1 MNKKRITG
9 AALATALLFAPL
21 AIQTST
27 AMADSFYTQQTNA
40 ERADI
45 TNWVAN
51 TTEDISNNINA
62 QHIDTNNLHGNKYV
76 IQWGDTLSGISDA
89 TGISMAKLAYDNNI
103 QNIDLIYAGD
113 TLVLNRDGE
122 VPSDWHYYGD
132 GVYVAKT
139 KVTINNF
146 VDNSHNKVNINVS
159 PVSHEEASSSSKS
172 KDDGNEYASDLD
184 PEGKKGEAASDTDS
198 SSDSKASSKNHHS
211 DSKSDSDSD
220 SEMDESDFSDAVSN
234 EVSSKLGLNDG
245 KLTVDF
251 TGKDDDSNSEV
262 NTDDTSDDSDSDTE
276 DVYDNNQNISTGSD
290 KLTDENAEKLADKI
304 VAQLKADGKTKDI
317 DKADNVELM
326 IEAND
331 DDFSFNVTLTTTD
344 DDSDSDED
352 SNSDDSDADT
362 DSEGA
367 DSEDTDTDSEDVD
380 SSSDESSDEDTD
392 FDDESEDADTD
403 TEDEDQNSSSDDEDS
418 NNQVTTNDDE
428 NTDTEE

>member
-1 MNKKRITG
+1 
-9 AALATALLFAPL
+9 
-21 AIQTST
+21 
-27 AMADSFYTQQTNA
+27 MADSFYTQQTNA

-51 TTEDISNNINA
+51 TTEDISNNISA
-62 QHIDTNNLHGNKYV
+62 QHIDTSNLHGNEYI

-89 TGISMAKLAYDNNI
+89 TGIPMAKLAYDNNI

-146 VDNSHNKVNINVS
+146 VDNSHNTVNINVS

-184 PEGKKGEAASDTDS
+184 PDGKKGEADSDKDASKSSSDADRDADTDS
-198 SSDSKASSKNHHS
+198 SSDSKSGSKNHHSDSSDSS

-220 SEMDESDFSDAVSN
+220 SEMDESDFSDAVSD
-234 EVSSKLGLNDG
+234 EVSSKLGLDDD

-251 TGKDDDSNSEV
+251 TGKDDDDSDSDADS
-262 NTDDTSDDSDSDTE
+262 DDTSDDSDSDTE
-276 DVYDNNQNISTGSD
+276 DVYDSDQDVSTGSD

-304 VAQLKADGKTKDI
+304 VAQLKADG
-317 DKADNVELM
+317 
-326 IEAND
+326 
-331 DDFSFNVTLTTTD
+331 
-344 DDSDSDED
+344 
-352 SNSDDSDADT
+352 
-362 DSEGA
+362 
-367 DSEDTDTDSEDVD
+367 
-380 SSSDESSDEDTD
+380 
-392 FDDESEDADTD
+392 
-403 TEDEDQNSSSDDEDS
+403 
-418 NNQVTTNDDE
+418 
-428 NTDTEE
+428 

>member
-146 VDNSHNKVNINVS
+146 VDNSHNTVNINVS
-159 PVSHEEASSSSKS
+159 PISHEEGGSSSKS
-172 KDDGNEYASDLD
+172 KDDSSEYISDLD
-184 PEGKKGEAASDTDS
+184 PDGKKGEAASDTDS
-198 SSDSKASSKNHHS
+198 SSDSKSRSKNHHS
-211 DSKSDSDSD
+211 DSKSDSD
-220 SEMDESDFSDAVSN
+220 EMDESDFSDAVSN

-251 TGKDDDSNSEV
+251 TGKDDDSDSDV

-317 DKADNVELM
+317 DDADDVELT

-362 DSEGA
+362 DDE
-367 DSEDTDTDSEDVD
+367 DTDSEDVD
-380 SSSDESSDEDTD
+380 SSSDEGSDEDTD

-403 TEDEDQNSSSDDEDS
+403 TEDEDQNSSSEDEDS

>member
-1 MNKKRITG
+1 MNKKRITS

-146 VDNSHNKVNINVS
+146 VDNSHNTVNINVS
-159 PVSHEEASSSSKS
+159 PISHEEGSSSSKS
-172 KDDGNEYASDLD
+172 KDDSNEYISDLD
-184 PEGKKGEAASDTDS
+184 PDGKKGEAASDTDS
-198 SSDSKASSKNHHS
+198 SSDSKSSSKNHHS
-211 DSKSDSDSD
+211 DSSDSKSDSD
-220 SEMDESDFSDAVSN
+220 EMDESDFSDAVSN

-251 TGKDDDSNSEV
+251 TGKDDDSDSDAD
-262 NTDDTSDDSDSDTE
+262 TDDTSDDSDSDTE
-276 DVYDNNQNISTGSD
+276 DVYDSDQDVSTGSD

-317 DKADNVELM
+317 DDADDVELT

-331 DDFSFNVTLTTTD
+331 DDFSFNVTLTTT

-403 TEDEDQNSSSDDEDS
+403 TEDEDQNSSSEDEDS

>member
-146 VDNSHNKVNINVS
+146 VDNSHNTVNINVS
-159 PVSHEEASSSSKS
+159 PISHEEGSSSSKS
-172 KDDGNEYASDLD
+172 KDDSNEYISDLD
-184 PEGKKGEAASDTDS
+184 PDGKKGEAASDTDS
-198 SSDSKASSKNHHS
+198 SSDSKSSSKNHHS
-211 DSKSDSDSD
+211 DSKSDSD
-220 SEMDESDFSDAVSN
+220 EMDESDFSDAVSN

-251 TGKDDDSNSEV
+251 TGKDDDSDSDV

-344 DDSDSDED
+344 DSDSDED
-352 SNSDDSDADT
+352 SNSDDSDA
-362 DSEGA
+362 
-367 DSEDTDTDSEDVD
+367 DTDSEDVD

-403 TEDEDQNSSSDDEDS
+403 TEDEDS

>member
-62 QHIDTNNLHGNKYV
+62 QHIDTSNLHGNEYI

-89 TGISMAKLAYDNNI
+89 TGIPMAKLAYDNNI

-146 VDNSHNKVNINVS
+146 VDNSHNTVNINVS
-159 PVSHEEASSSSKS
+159 PISHEEGSSSSKS
-172 KDDGNEYASDLD
+172 KDDSSEYISDLD
-184 PEGKKGEAASDTDS
+184 PDGKKGEAASDTDS
-198 SSDSKASSKNHHS
+198 SSDSKSSSKNHHS
-211 DSKSDSDSD
+211 DSKSDSD
-220 SEMDESDFSDAVSN
+220 EMDESDFSDAVSN

-251 TGKDDDSNSEV
+251 TGKDDDSDSDV

-344 DDSDSDED
+344 DSDSDED

-367 DSEDTDTDSEDVD
+367 DSEDVD

-403 TEDEDQNSSSDDEDS
+403 TEDEDQNSSSEDEDS

>member
-51 TTEDISNNINA
+51 TTEDISNNISA

-146 VDNSHNKVNINVS
+146 VDNSHNTVNINVS
-159 PVSHEEASSSSKS
+159 PISYEEGSSSSKS
-172 KDDGNEYASDLD
+172 KDDSNEYISDLD
-184 PEGKKGEAASDTDS
+184 PDGKKGEAASDTDS
-198 SSDSKASSKNHHS
+198 SSDSKSSSKNHHS
-211 DSKSDSDSD
+211 DSKSDSD
-220 SEMDESDFSDAVSN
+220 EMDESDFSDAVSN

-251 TGKDDDSNSEV
+251 TGKDDDSDSDV
-262 NTDDTSDDSDSDTE
+262 NTDDTSDDSDSDIE

-344 DDSDSDED
+344 DSDSDED

-403 TEDEDQNSSSDDEDS
+403 TEDEDQNSSSEDEDS